1 MLYFTTRIGSLGPDA
16 APTGNLQIGQ
26 LAVRRGFVN
35 DAQLRDA
42 LAARARESPPRPLGA
57 VLVQMGFLTTMQ
69 LDLLLEEQKGHRG
82 ELKRLGK
89 YTLVRELGRGG
100 MGVVFEA
107 LDTDLNRKVAL
118 KTMNPALE
126 SDPTRGQQ
134 DHERF
139 VREAR
144 LSAQLKHPHIVSV
157 YEAGVVDGRRYL
169 AMELVEGQPMSKW
182 WKAKGV
188 GLPRKLRVLRDVA
201 RALEHAHGKGVL
213 HRDLKPEN
221 VLVAADD
228 HAYVTDFG
236 LAKSMRGD
244 TSLSITGSGLAVGTP
259 AYMSPEQAQAAK
271 DADGRSDVYSLGVIL
286 YEALAGQ
293 TPFRGETALEIL
305 MKASK
310 EAPKPP
316 STVVLPALS
325 SREFDAPLENI
336 CLKALAK
343 KPADRY
349 PTAQAFADDL
359 DRWLNGEAVVASS
372 PPSTHH
378 TRRRLHATSSRRAPV
393 WPWAVG
399 AAVAALVGLVALMS
413 SGKPAPDPAAEISRQ
428 AKVKEARLIA
438 EMEALKA
445 ESRRRE
451 EELRRAGQAAT
462 AAERGKAERELR
474 DTQERARRAEEEAFK
489 LRSTPKTPVVAA
501 EPRPEPRPEPKPEP
515 RPSADPP
522 PELAPEE
529 AWARAVSL
537 LPLVDQAVDVVS
549 GEWTL
554 RDGEAL
560 AGSAAIAH
568 RLALPYKPPIE
579 YDLRAEV
586 TRGQGGEITLILSRA
601 GRGFH
606 FQAGTG
612 FCGFSEIGGR
622 RATENVTTVRP
633 TILES
638 EKRQKVLIQVR
649 KDGFASFIDDRLVSR
664 WRGDYADVTMDPG
677 WALPDASHL
686 GIGAYDSRAVF
697 HRVEIREIS
706 GPGLVTRAPA
716 RSVNRDGEKR
726 ARSDATSRAGEL
738 KTARKGVKTPEDAI
752 ALARQHLE
760 TAERAVEG
768 ADFDL
773 ATRLLKEAGD
783 ISRQARDALG
793 AADAA
798 ARGAEI
804 PELKRE
810 YEKALK
816 AEAGQDD
823 ASAGVVGRW
832 LCFFRDRWEEGLP
845 LFARTSEAAR
855 REVARAPAKDVA
867 DAWHDAAQKEKNP
880 ERRRLLQRAAF
891 WYHRVEGA
899 DREVERRIAAIEK
912 ETGSKTWI
920 DLLRRLDPKK
930 DANTGKWDLASG
942 ALTGASEDE
951 WIRYHLPYAPP
962 AEYDLRMTLQR
973 TEGRWEFLA
982 ALPLENNARV
992 GVVME
997 GYENGDTVGFEYID
1011 GTDADDPPYTG
1022 VRSIFDDRKPHAIL
1036 VQVRRSRLLF
1046 WSDGKVLIDTAFDAK
1061 KAKLDDDAHYGPPDA
1076 RCLIIGLNSS
1086 TYRCTDLQVLP
1097 ISGPGRLLR

>member
-1 MLYFTTRIGSLGPDA
+1 MGPDA

-35 DAQLRDA
+35 DVQLRDA
-42 LAARARESPPRPLGA
+42 LAARSRETPPRPLGT
-57 VLVQMGFLTTMQ
+57 VLVQMGFLTAAQ
-69 LDLLLEEQKGHRG
+69 LDLLLEEQKGHRS

-157 YEAGVVDGRRYL
+157 YEAGVIDGRRYL

-201 RALEHAHGKGVL
+201 RALEHAHEKSIL

-221 VLVAADD
+221 VLVAAED
-228 HAYVTDFG
+228 HAFVTDFG

-244 TSLSITGSGLAVGTP
+244 TSLSLTGAGLAVGTP
-259 AYMSPEQAQAAK
+259 AYMSPEQAQGGK
-271 DADGRSDVYSLGVIL
+271 GADGRSDVYSLGVIL
-286 YEALAGQ
+286 YEALTGQ
-293 TPFRGETALEIL
+293 QPFRGETAIEIL

-310 EAPKPP
+310 EPPRPP
-316 STVVLPALS
+316 STSVLPALS
-325 SREFDAPLENI
+325 TQEFDAPLENI

-378 TRRRLHATSSRRAPV
+378 TRRRAITTTSRRAPV

-399 AAVAALVGLVALMS
+399 AGVAAVIALALLVP
-413 SGKPAPDPAAEISRQ
+413 SGPKQDGSAEIARQ
-428 AKVKEARLIA
+428 AKAKEERLIA
-438 EMEALKA
+438 EMEALKT

-474 DTQERARRAEEEAFK
+474 DSQERARRAEEEAAK
-489 LRSTPKTPVVAA
+489 LRTSSTPRPTPPPP
-501 EPRPEPRPEPKPEP
+501 EPRPEPRPEIE
-515 RPSADPP
+515 RPVVPP

-529 AWARAVSL
+529 AWARAVPL
-537 LPLVDQAVDVVS
+537 LPLVDVGADVVS
-549 GEWTL
+549 GEWTSK
-554 RDGEAL
+554 DGAIVS
-560 AGSAAIAH
+560 GGAAITH
-568 RLALPYKPPIE
+568 RLALPFKPPAE

-586 TRGQGGEITLILSRA
+586 TRGKSGDIVLILSRA
-601 GRGFH
+601 GRAFH
-606 FQAGTG
+606 FQAGSG
-612 FCGFSEIGGR
+612 FCGFSEIGGK
-622 RATENVTTVRP
+622 RATANPTTVRP
-633 TILES
+633 TVLES
-638 EKRQKVLIQVR
+638 ELRHVVLLQVR
-649 KDGFASFIDDRLVSR
+649 KNGFACFVDDRLISR
-664 WRGDYADVTMDPG
+664 WRTDYADITMDPG

-697 HRVEIREIS
+697 HRLEIREIS
-706 GPGLVTRAPA
+706 GAGLVTRAGA
-716 RSVNRDGEKR
+716 RSSVNRDGEKR
-726 ARSDATSRAGEL
+726 ARSEATARAVEL
-738 KTARKGVKTPEDAI
+738 KAARKGVKTPEDAVT
-752 ALARQHLE
+752 LAREHLE
-760 TAERAVEG
+760 AAEKAVEG
-768 ADFDL
+768 GDFEL
-773 ATRLLKEAGD
+773 ASRLLKEAGD
-783 ISRQARDALG
+783 ISRQARDAPG
-793 AADAA
+793 AAEAA
-798 ARGAEI
+798 ARTSEI

-823 ASAGVVGRW
+823 ASAAIVGRW

-845 LFARTSEAAR
+845 LFAKTSEAAR
-855 REVARAPAKDVA
+855 RELAGAPAKDVA
-867 DAWHDAAQKEKNP
+867 NAWHDAAQKEKNP

-899 DREVERRIAAIEK
+899 DRDVERRVAAIEK

-930 DANTGKWDLASG
+930 DTNTGKWDLASG
-942 ALTGASEDE
+942 ALTGTSEED

-973 TEGRWEFLA
+973 TDGRWEFLA

-997 GYENGDTVGFEYID
+997 GYDNGDTVGFEYID

-1022 VRSIFDDRKPHAIL
+1022 IRSIFDDRKPHAIL
-1036 VQVRRSRLLF
+1036 VQVRRARLLF
-1046 WSDGKVLIDTAFDAK
+1046 WSDGKVLIDTTFDPK